1 MMLLFYLLLMVIA
14 YLISEVIDL
23 WNTTVGSAFFYILF
37 FSLWFDYAF
46 LAIAYKTIV
55 VPLTKL
61 V

>member
-46 LAIAYKTIV
+46 LEIAYKTIV
-55 VPLTKL
+55 IPLTKL